1 MTPTALVLAA
11 GKGTR
16 MRSSLSKVLHPL
28 CGRPLAA
35 WTLQACQDAGLR
47 TAVVVGHQAEQV
59 QRVLG
64 PDHGYAIQAEQKGTG
79 HAVQCAQALLS
90 DASVVLVLPGDAPLI
105 TAQTLRDLLAGHG
118 DALCTLLTFETP
130 DPGRYGR
137 IIRDSN
143 ETVLRIVEADGA
155 TAEQLSVN
163 EVNAGIYAFD
173 AQWLVT
179 EVLPHLK
186 PSPPKGEL
194 YLTDAIE
201 AASRAGRLRAVIHQA
216 PEELVGINDKATLAQ
231 AEADLRERINHGWM
245 MKGVHMRDPKTTY
258 IDAQVTLGAEVL
270 LETGVILRGETTIGD
285 RATIGPHVSILDS
298 LVGPDAHI
306 KASSVLES
314 AVVGPRAAVGPMA
327 HLRAGSVLGAEV
339 KVGNFV
345 ETKKAV
351 LKDGAKASHLSYLGD
366 CEVGAGANIGA
377 GTITCNYDGWGKH
390 KTRIGA
396 RAFVGSNASLVAPVS
411 LGADSIVGAGSCIT
425 GDVPDGDLA
434 IGRGRQKNL
443 TGRAE
448 GVHRRNAQ
456 AAGKSFDD

>member
-1 MTPTALVLAA
+1 M
-11 GKGTR
+11 
-16 MRSSLSKVLHPL
+16 
-28 CGRPLAA
+28 
-35 WTLQACQDAGLR
+35 
-47 TAVVVGHQAEQV
+47 GHQAEQV

-79 HAVQCAQALLS
+79 HAVQRAQALLS

-231 AEADLRERINHGWM
+231 AEADMRERINHGWM

-258 IDAQVTLGAEVL
+258 IDAQDTLGAEVL
-270 LETGVILRGETTIGD
+270 LEPGVILRGETTIGD

-443 TGRAE
+443 TGRAA
-448 GVHRRNAQ
+448 GIHRRNAQ

>member
-64 PDHGYAIQAEQKGTG
+64 PEHGYAIQAEQKGTG
-79 HAVQCAQALLS
+79 HAVQCAQALLA
-90 DASVVLVLPGDAPLI
+90 DASVVVVLPGDAPLI
-105 TAQTLRDLLAGHG
+105 TEQTLRDLLAGHG

-130 DPGRYGR
+130 NPGRYGR

-143 ETVLRIVEADGA
+143 GTVLRIVEADGA
-155 TAEQLSVN
+155 TPEQLSVN

-179 EVLPHLK
+179 EVLPQLR
-186 PSPPKGEL
+186 PSPPKGEI

-231 AEADLRERINHGWM
+231 AEADLRERINHAWM

-270 LETGVILRGETTIGD
+270 LEPGVILRGKTTIGD

-306 KASSVLES
+306 KAGSVLES

-351 LKDGAKASHLSYLGD
+351 LQDGAKASHLSYLGD

-434 IGRGRQKNL
+434 IGRGRQRNL

>member
-47 TAVVVGHQAEQV
+47 TAVVIGHHAEQV
-59 QRVLG
+59 QATLG
-64 PDHGYAIQAEQKGTG
+64 PDHGYALQAEQKGTG
-79 HAVQCAQALLS
+79 HAVQCAKELLA
-90 DASVVLVLPGDAPLI
+90 DASVVVVLPGDAPLI
-105 TAQTLRDLLAGHG
+105 TAETLRELMAGHG
-118 DALCTLLTFETP
+118 DALCTLLTFKTP
-130 DPGRYGR
+130 EPARYGR
-137 IIRDSN
+137 IIRDDQGA
-143 ETVLRIVEADGA
+143 VLKIVEAAEA
-155 TAEQLSVN
+155 TPEQLAVD

-173 AQWLVT
+173 AQWLVHQ
-179 EVLPHLK
+179 VLPALK
-186 PSPPKGEL
+186 PSPKKGEI

-201 AASRAGRLRAVIHQA
+201 AASAAGRLRAVIHQN

-231 AEADLRERINHGWM
+231 AEADLRARINHAWM

-258 IDAQVTLGAEVL
+258 IDVQVQLGTEVTLEPGVL
-270 LETGVILRGETTIGD
+270 LRGRTIIGD
-285 RATIGPHVSILDS
+285 YTTIGPHVSITNS
-298 LVGPDAHI
+298 QVGPGAHI

-314 AVVGPRAAVGPMA
+314 ALVGPRAQVGPMA
-327 HLRAGSVLGAEV
+327 HLRTGSVLGPEV

-351 LKDGAKASHLSYLGD
+351 LGQGAKASHLSYLGD

-390 KTRIGA
+390 KTRIGD
-396 RAFVGSNASLVAPVS
+396 RAFVGSNSSLVAPVTV
-411 LGADSIVGAGSCIT
+411 GADSIVGAGSCIT
-425 GDVPDGDLA
+425 GDVPEGDLA
-434 IGRGRQKNL
+434 VGRGRQKNL
-443 TGRAE
+443 SGRAE
-448 GVHRRNAQ
+448 GIHRRNAD
-456 AAGKSFDD
+456 AAGKTYER